1 MIDFSVL
8 ETTAKDHSNWVGLGV
23 GSGVAIL
30 AYTQTDSIAT
40 SLLIGIGGGVA
51 SKFAYA
57 KYMQTEKM

>member
-8 ETTAKDHSNWVGLGV
+8 ETTAKDNSNWVGLGV
-23 GSGVAIL
+23 GGGVTIL

-40 SLLIGIGGGVA
+40 SLLFGIGGGAA

-57 KYMQTEKM
+57 KYMQSEKI